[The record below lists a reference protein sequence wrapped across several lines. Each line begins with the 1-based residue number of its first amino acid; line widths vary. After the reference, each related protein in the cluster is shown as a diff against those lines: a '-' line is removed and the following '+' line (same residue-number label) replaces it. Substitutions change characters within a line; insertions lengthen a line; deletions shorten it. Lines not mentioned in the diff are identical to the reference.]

1 MFWMLV
7 LGEMQV
13 NYKMVC
19 AMAVL
24 KFVSTFTDITRL
36 WI

>member
-1 MFWMLV
+1 MLV

-19 AMAVL
+19 AMAIL
-24 KFVSTFTDITRL
+24 KCVSTFTDFTIY
-36 WI
+36 